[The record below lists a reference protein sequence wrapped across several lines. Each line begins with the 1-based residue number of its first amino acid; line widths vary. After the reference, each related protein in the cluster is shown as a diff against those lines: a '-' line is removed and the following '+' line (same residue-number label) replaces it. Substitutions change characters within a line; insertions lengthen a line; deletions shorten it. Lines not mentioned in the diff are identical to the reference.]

1 MGFPENRRTV
11 TAITW
16 PSGERRQMTCQ
27 SDAERRNQK
36 EAQLMLYNK
45 ITTYAVDTV
54 ALASAIIIA
63 TPFVLVISA
72 PFLGAM

>member
-1 MGFPENRRTV
+1 
-11 TAITW
+11 
-16 PSGERRQMTCQ
+16 MTCQ